1 MAIVSVNDVK
11 TYMDIRLT
19 PKQEDAAELI
29 IAGLQGEMEAFL
41 NRPVEVLEFVEEHRL
56 PVTHTALPMAS
67 FLSVKNNTYSDAFY
81 ETNSVDYSTW
91 ASPPPTIYLRN
102 TPIVSVSEVKAKP
115 ILGTEKILTVEQDYV
130 VQRYGIDYFYG
141 YAHDLVTVTY
151 EAGLDGANI
160 PLLRIMLIRAAAR
173 EMQNMHD
180 DVVGVKD
187 LNTRNVGPLVTGFLD
202 TELAAMRRY
211 RRVQI

>member
-1 MAIVSVNDVK
+1 MIVSVNDVK

-29 IAGLQGEMEAFL
+29 IAGLQGEMEAYL
-41 NRPVEVLEFVEEHRL
+41 NRPVEPQEFVEEHVL
-56 PVTHTALPMAS
+56 PITHTALPMAS

-81 ETNSVDYSTW
+81 ETNSIDYTTW
-91 ASPPPTIYLRN
+91 ASPPPSIYLRN
-102 TPIVSVSEVKAKP
+102 TPIISVSEVRVKP
-115 ILGTEKILTVEQDYV
+115 ILGTEKVLVVEQDYM

-141 YAHDLVTVTY
+141 YAHDTVTVTY

-160 PLLRIMLIRAAAR
+160 PLLRINLIRAAAR

-187 LNTRNVGPLVTGFLD
+187 LNTRNVGPLITGYLD

-211 RRVQI
+211 KRRQI